1 MRVSRRDFLRLAG
14 FSTLGAVACNFFP
27 DREFTAQSPVQ
38 LPEDLV
44 TGIDNWYATLCKQCP
59 EAEGLIIR
67 VIEGRAKK
75 VEGNPIYPTNQGA
88 HSVRC
93 EAGLQA
99 LYHPDRIAGPMLR
112 IEGTPRGGGQY
123 RSIDWNDGLD
133 RLRDQLTRLSS
144 RDQMLLVTEPLRGSL
159 AHLVDRFTS
168 AYGGRQVAFEA
179 IDEAPLRQVMKEMLG
194 QQAMPIFDI
203 KNTQFLL
210 SFGADFLATW
220 TSPVQYARGFG
231 QFRQGGGRER
241 GTLVQVDPRFSMTA
255 ANADEWIPI
264 EPGLEGK
271 LALSIAQVIM
281 SEGLADAGVVDAMTG
296 GQGPRVLE
304 RFAPNIIAQD
314 LGIPPLRHRSAA
326 EVIREVARDFAH
338 HAPRSLAIGGG
349 SAAAHTNGLFN
360 LRAIYA
366 LNFLVGSV
374 GREGGILLNPPPPLQ
389 ELSATLETAPTARWR
404 EIAQEIGRGDVKVLL
419 VRGAN
424 PVHGL
429 PGDIDLLDALD
440 RDDIFIVSFS
450 SFQDETT
457 AMADLILPDRAFL
470 EDWGDDVPQPG
481 PGFQTVGIQQP
492 VVNPL
497 PEMNPMSFADILLQ
511 MARELRIDGEAPLDK
526 NLFVDVLKDNAR
538 KLHQLDR
545 GSVREVTFEA
555 FWNRLLQQGGWWDKG
570 AQGSALTSPPP
581 NLADIATQ
589 AQDPSI
595 TGSREPNTFSLVP
608 FLSLSLTD
616 GRGAHLPWL
625 QATPDPITSV
635 TWTTWV
641 EINTRVAEE
650 IGLKE
655 GDLVT
660 VAGTGGRSFE
670 ARVYHHPAV
679 PPEVVSIPIGQ
690 RQFTGARYS
699 ADRGANVL
707 KVLGSPTVEE
717 TGTLAWASTRVRLTH
732 SGERDPIPKFEGTV
746 PAFATSQEEAIVK
759 VTRGR

>member
-75 VEGNPIYPTNQGA
+75 VEGNPTYPTNQGA

-99 LYHPDRIAGPMLR
+99 LYHPDRIAGPLLR
-112 IEGTPRGGGQY
+112 DGPRG
-123 RSIDWNDGLD
+123 DGLYQSIGWNEALN
-133 RLRDQLTRLSS
+133 RLRDELQGLSNHS
-144 RDQMLLVTEPLRGSL
+144 EMLMVTEPLRGSL
-159 AHLVDRFTS
+159 AHLVGRFTS

-179 IDEAPLRQVMKEMLG
+179 IDEAPFRQVMREMLG
-194 QQAMPIFDI
+194 QQAMPSFDI

-231 QFRQGGGRER
+231 EFRQGDGRER
-241 GTLVQVDPRFSMTA
+241 GTFVQVDPRFSMTA
-255 ANADEWIPI
+255 ANADDWIPI
-264 EPGLEGK
+264 EPGMEGK

-281 SEGLADAGVVDAMTG
+281 SEGLVDAGVMDAMTG
-296 GQGPRVLE
+296 GQGASALE
-304 RFAPNIIAQD
+304 DFAPNIIAQD
-314 LGIPPLRHRSAA
+314 LGIPPLRGRGPS
-326 EVIREVARDFAH
+326 EVIEELARDFARH
-338 HAPRSLAIGGG
+338 GSRSLAVGGG
-349 SAAAHTNGLFN
+349 SAAAHTNGLVN

-374 GREGGILLNPPPPLQ
+374 GNEGGILFNPPPPLQ
-389 ELSATLETAPTARWR
+389 ELSAALEIAPTARWR
-404 EIAQEIGRGDVKVLL
+404 EIAREIGRGDVKVLL
-419 VRGAN
+419 VRGVN

-429 PGDIDLLDALD
+429 PGDIDLRGALD
-440 RDDIFIVSFS
+440 RDDIFIISFS
-450 SFQDETT
+450 GFQDETT

-481 PGFQTVGIQQP
+481 PGFQVVGMQQP
-492 VVNPL
+492 IVNPL

-538 KLHQLDR
+538 ALHQLNR

-555 FWNRLLQQGGWWDKG
+555 FWNRLLQQGGWWDEG
-570 AQGSALTSPPP
+570 VQGSSLAPPPP
-581 NLADIATQ
+581 NLTEIAAQ
-589 AQDPSI
+589 AQDPRI
-595 TGSREPNTFSLVP
+595 TGATGGNTFNLVP
-608 FLSLSLTD
+608 FQSLSLTD

-635 TWTTWV
+635 AWTTWV

-655 GDLVT
+655 GDFVT
-660 VAGTGGRSFE
+660 VEGAGGRSFE
-670 ARVYHHPAV
+670 ARIYHHPAV
-679 PPEVVSIPIGQ
+679 PPEVVSVPIGQ
-690 RQFTGARYS
+690 RQFTGSRYS
-699 ADRGANVL
+699 ADRGDNVL
-707 KVLGSPTVEE
+707 KVLGAPTDKE
-717 TGTLAWASTRVRLTH
+717 TGALAWASTRVRLTPT
-732 SGERDPIPKFEGTV
+732 GERKPIPKFEGIV
-746 PAFATSQEEAIVK
+746 PAFATSKEEAIVK
-759 VTRGR
+759 VTRGE